1 MLCIVIVFF
10 FLIKTS
16 ISFAGDEN
24 KNRLHIAT
32 SNLPKSFYPL
42 SVMTTESLYTL
53 GFALRPLTNYNSKNE
68 LICLLCAS
76 LPTTESQTIKEIS
89 PGQSEVIFTLGT
101 YFWGDGKPVTSEDII
116 FTWQVGKHHGYDFP
130 NAGFYRHD
138 IISIEALSDKTIKI
152 TRNKSSLHAADF
164 SDFWILPAHL
174 ERPLFEKNPDL
185 YLKETNYHQN
195 PLLPG
200 LYNGP
205 YIITQFNAYGLI
217 EFKPNPYW
225 HQTEQHPLFSKITL
239 KSIQDGH
246 ALEMHVLNNEFDLIA
261 PSNRLQNSQIKT
273 IINQLQETFTI
284 DTTPALGQEMIMIN
298 TTNTLLSDKRV
309 RRALLLALDR
319 EKIKQVVQN
328 SKAEIAEMYL
338 SSLERTDI
346 PKNITKVNQTGAKKL
361 IEAAGFTF
369 NPKSKIY
376 EKDGLPLRLTLVLE
390 SNNRLRNQIA
400 QILQSM
406 WGEVGIDIK
415 ITTEP
420 HRTFF
425 GQILKERR
433 FDHLL
438 FIGWPKTP
446 HYIPGSMFSSKSI
459 PNEMNQYTGYN
470 YMGFAN
476 ANIDNLLQK
485 LEQSQN
491 ENDEKTLWSDLEESL
506 ADEVPFIP
514 LFHPVKTEIRKK
526 RLEGITV
533 NPHYYPESFFVEKW
547 FFTE

>member
-1 MLCIVIVFF
+1 
-10 FLIKTS
+10 
-16 ISFAGDEN
+16 
-24 KNRLHIAT
+24 
-32 SNLPKSFYPL
+32 
-42 SVMTTESLYTL
+42 MTTESLYTL
-53 GFALRPLTNYNSKNE
+53 GFALRPLTNYNAKNE
-68 LICLLCAS
+68 LVCLLCES
-76 LPTTESQTIKEIS
+76 LPTTDSQTIKEIS
-89 PGQSEVIFTLGT
+89 LGKSEITLTLGS
-101 YFWGDGKPVTSEDII
+101 YFWGDGKPVTSEDVI
-116 FTWQVGKHHGYDFP
+116 FTWQVGKHKGYDFP

-152 TRNKSSLHAADF
+152 TRNKSGLHAADF
-164 SDFWILPAHL
+164 SDFWILPSHL
-174 ERPLFEKNPDL
+174 ERPLFEKSPDL

-205 YIITQFNAYGLI
+205 YIISQFSPYGLI
-217 EFKPNPYW
+217 DFKPNPYW
-225 HQTEQHPLFSKITL
+225 TQNKHSPLFTKITL

-246 ALEMHVLNNEFDLIA
+246 ALEMHILNNEFDLIA

-273 IINQLQETFTI
+273 IINQLQDTFTI

-298 TTNTLLSDKRV
+298 TTNPLLADKRL

-319 EKIKQVVQN
+319 EKIRQVVQSN
-328 SKAEIAEMYL
+328 KAEIAEMYL

-346 PKNITKVNQTGAKKL
+346 PKNITQVNQKEAKQL

-369 NPKSKIY
+369 NPKTKIY
-376 EKDGLPLRLTLVLE
+376 EKDSFPLRLTLVLE
-390 SNNRLRNQIA
+390 SNNRLRNHIS

-406 WGEVGIDIK
+406 WKEIGIDVK

-425 GQILKERR
+425 GQTLKERR

-438 FIGWPKTP
+438 FLGWPKTP
-446 HYIPGSMFSSKSI
+446 NYIPSTMFSSNSI
-459 PNEMNQYTGYN
+459 PSHDNHYTGYN
-470 YMGFAN
+470 YMGFSN
-476 ANIDNLLQK
+476 SNIDKLLQN

-491 ENDEKTLWSDLEESL
+491 PNEEKTLWSALEKSL